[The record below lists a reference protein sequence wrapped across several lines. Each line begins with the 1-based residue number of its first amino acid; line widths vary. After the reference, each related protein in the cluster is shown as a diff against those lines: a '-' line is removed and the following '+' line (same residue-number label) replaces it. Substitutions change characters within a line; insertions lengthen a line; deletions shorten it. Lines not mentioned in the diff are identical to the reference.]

1 MAKEEDVGSAL
12 ALKGN
17 TTSTTS
23 TKTADQHKQ
32 LDGQPV
38 SVSKPRESS
47 RRRKRYSRNPRN
59 KPLLFQSRPPRV
71 PILPPPPPPPRVFNQ
86 LSMRFLF
93 EKRLQKS
100 DVSPAGRIVIHKKD
114 AEMYLPALEAKDG
127 FWMHLDDMDFMQVW
141 SIKFRYWPNNT
152 SRMYVFENTRDFI
165 AGHGLAYGDFIM
177 VFKDEETGSYV
188 SIYNIPCEVDRLAD
202 DHEWVKVQ
210 PTDIENSTT
219 NMWLGSS
226 RDKSWTKFTAY
237 IDIDMEIGNKAR
249 VF

>member
-188 SIYNIPCEVDRLAD
+188 SSHALLRFLLAGEVDRLAD

-210 PTDIENSTT
+210 PV
-219 NMWLGSS
+219 
-226 RDKSWTKFTAY
+226 K
-237 IDIDMEIGNKAR
+237 
-249 VF
+249 VFWFIASQK